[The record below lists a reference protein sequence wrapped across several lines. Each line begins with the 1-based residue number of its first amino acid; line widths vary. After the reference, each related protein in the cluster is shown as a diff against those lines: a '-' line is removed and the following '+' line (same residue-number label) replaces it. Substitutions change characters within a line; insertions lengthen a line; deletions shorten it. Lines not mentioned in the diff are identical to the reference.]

1 MHTYRWEFTHQP
13 ETLKKCKSDYM
24 PSWLQI
30 LKGPSSTLRAKS
42 KHLILGSQ
50 ACIVCVPDLQENS
63 LYSFNRPTL
72 FHFRFALHVSC
83 LKFSPSA
90 SNTHSL
96 LGPSWQDW
104 ILFEVQP
111 QHKNDGVSFQPDFLE
126 PFHWTLLSSHPNLLC
141 LMCVPNSIYHCW
153 ISIITFNFL
162 HLFFASFQEKHG
174 RRETAETRAKKPGHK
189 VVTQ

>member
-1 MHTYRWEFTHQP
+1 MKESFRVSRILQCQKALILFMHTYRWEFTHQP

-72 FHFRFALHVSC
+72 FPLSFCTACFLSEILTIC
-83 LKFSPSA
+83 LKHSFSPWALLAGLNPKCSL
-90 SNTHSL
+90 STKMMVFHFSLTCWSHSIERCYPL
-96 LGPSWQDW
+96 
-104 ILFEVQP
+104 
-111 QHKNDGVSFQPDFLE
+111 
-126 PFHWTLLSSHPNLLC
+126 TLTSS
-141 LMCVPNSIYHCW
+141 V
-153 ISIITFNFL
+153 
-162 HLFFASFQEKHG
+162 
-174 RRETAETRAKKPGHK
+174 
-189 VVTQ
+189 